1 MRLERWANPMA
12 DYILALDQGTTS
24 SRAILFDRT
33 GQPIGSAQEEFTQ
46 HFPQPGW
53 VEHDPRDIWQTQ
65 RDVARR
71 VLAQHGVS
79 AADVAAI
86 GITNQRETTLIWDR
100 ATGEPVYN
108 AIVWQCRRTASLCDA
123 IKADGFDR
131 ALRDKTGLVTDAYFS
146 GTKVAWLLDN
156 VPGVRAR
163 AEAGELAFGTVDTWL
178 MWNLSGGALHVTDVT
193 NASRTLLYNISSG
206 DWDDDIL
213 AYLRI
218 PRSLLPAVRPS
229 STVYGETAPDV
240 FGARIPLAG
249 IAGDQ
254 QAATF
259 GQACLA
265 PGMAKN
271 TYGTGS
277 FLLMNTGDQRV
288 PSNHGLLTTIAWQ
301 LADQPV
307 TYALEGSIFVTGAAV
322 QWLRD
327 GLGIIDRAEQVEAL
341 AGSVASAEG
350 VYLVP
355 AFVGLG
361 APHWDAY
368 ARGMLIGLTRG
379 TTRAHIARA
388 TLDAIALQSRDVL
401 LAMNQDS
408 GIALSALRVDGGASN
423 NDLLMQI
430 QADVLGVPVQRPA
443 VTETTA
449 LGAAYLAG
457 LAVGFWPDTD
467 ALAAQWTIGRTF
479 EPQMAAADREALVS
493 GWQRA
498 IDRARGWATG

>member
-1 MRLERWANPMA
+1 MTK
-12 DYILALDQGTTS
+12 YILALDQGTTS
-24 SRAILFDRT
+24 SRAILFDASGTPRAT
-33 GQPIGSAQEEFTQ
+33 AQQEFTQ
-46 HFPQPGW
+46 HFPKPGW
-53 VEHDPRDIWQTQ
+53 VEHDPHDIWRTQ
-65 RDVARR
+65 RDVARA
-71 VLAQHGVS
+71 VLDQQKIS

-100 ATGEPVYN
+100 KTGEPVYN
-108 AIVWQCRRTASLCDA
+108 AIVWQCRRTAPMCDA
-123 IKADGFDR
+123 IRADGFDKAIR
-131 ALRDKTGLVTDAYFS
+131 AKTGLVTDAYFS

-156 VPGVRAR
+156 VPGARAR
-163 AEAGELAFGTVDTWL
+163 AAAGDLAFGTVDTWL
-178 MWNLSGGALHVTDVT
+178 MWNLSGGALHVTDVS
-193 NASRTLLYNISSG
+193 NASRTMLYNIYAG
-206 DWDDDIL
+206 DWDNEIL
-213 AYLRI
+213 AYLNI
-218 PRSLLPAVRPS
+218 PRSLLPEVRPS
-229 STVYGETAPDV
+229 STVYGETV
-240 FGARIPLAG
+240 GHILGAAIPLAG

-259 GQACLA
+259 GQACLT

-277 FLLMNTGDQRV
+277 FLLLNTGESGV
-288 PSNHGLLTTIAWQ
+288 TSENGLLTTLAWQ
-301 LADQPV
+301 LDGGPV
-307 TYALEGSIFVTGAAV
+307 IYALEGSIFVTGAAV

-327 GLGIIDRAEQVEAL
+327 GLQIIKDAAEVEAL
-341 AGSVASAEG
+341 AASVESADG

-368 ARGMLIGLTRG
+368 ARGTLVGMTRG

-388 TLDAIALQSRDVL
+388 TLNAIALQSKDVL
-401 LAMNQDS
+401 DAMRQDS
-408 GIALSALRVDGGASN
+408 GIDLSALRVDGGAARN
-423 NDLLMQI
+423 NLLMQI

-457 LAVGFWPDTD
+457 LAVGFWPDART
-467 ALAAQWTIGRTF
+467 LADQWTIERTF
-479 EPQMAAADREALVS
+479 EPRMADAERAALIA

-498 IDRARGWATG
+498 VERAKGWDV